1 MRFMI
6 VVKATKDS
14 EAGVLLDAPHADV
27 VEARV
32 GRSYAPFDAAIVG
45 DDSLLRQRSLRRR
58 VLEHGRVKRATREG
72 ALRRE

>member
-1 MRFMI
+1 MRLMPMWSKLES
-6 VVKATKDS
+6 VAHT
-14 EAGVLLDAPHADV
+14 L
-27 VEARV
+27 
-32 GRSYAPFDAAIVG
+32 PFDAAIVG